1 VEMMTLPGD
10 LLSAW
15 RQRPHGCDHEKEL
28 LELRDVL
35 TTLSRQPARPHPAP
49 AQSLSPQPPPVLI
62 SPLCQPVGPSPM
74 RSSCPSP
81 AASTDLPRS
90 QILPAGNPP
99 EVWLLSQQEAEMKG
113 TFCSSFPA
121 WTRSLSSGVCA
132 VPSEW
137 MEAPGLLPPRQPCCD
152 TGSSAPPSD
161 GLR

>member
-1 VEMMTLPGD
+1 MTLPGD

-35 TTLSRQPARPHPAP
+35 TTLSRQPACPHPAP

-81 AASTDLPRS
+81 AASTALTE
-90 QILPAGNPP
+90 A
-99 EVWLLSQQEAEMKG
+99 WLCL
-113 TFCSSFPA
+113 
-121 WTRSLSSGVCA
+121 CA
-132 VPSEW
+132 VPLPSPRLLCYSQRPAGKTVSLQE
-137 MEAPGLLPPRQPCCD
+137 MREQAMRGSRGPYLAPTQRWHIQLPCLQVTWEGD
-152 TGSSAPPSD
+152 
-161 GLR
+161 LK